1 MCRLF
6 GFRSAVNIGVHH
18 SLVLAENAL
27 AQQSESNPDGWGIG
41 FFEGTT
47 PILRRGLSKAIGDG
61 DFTNLARFVRSQ
73 AVIAH
78 VRLGTV
84 GGHDLT
90 NTHPFS
96 AGRWVFAHNG
106 TLQGLE
112 HYERLLMDEID
123 PEFRPLVQGE
133 TDSERCFY
141 LFLTQLGLRGV
152 APESPAPGIVAFD
165 AMRATIGTLCR
176 LAQETG
182 APPPLIN
189 FLATDGRSM
198 VANRLGRGL
207 FFSTQKRYCEKMNDC
222 SRWRD
227 GQELPCMH
235 PLRAKEVNHLLIA
248 SETISTED
256 IWEPLAEGD
265 LIGIDAQFRFV
276 RQRALPD
283 DAQALA
289 ARYAGF
295 YKRDGQDV
303 RHARA
308 IGLSQPG

>member
-41 FFEGTT
+41 FYEGSS

-61 DFTNLARFVRSQ
+61 DFANLARFVRSQ
-73 AVIAH
+73 AVVAH

-84 GGHDLT
+84 GGNGLR

-96 AGRWVFAHNG
+96 LGRWVFAHNG
-106 TLQGLE
+106 TLRDLSVY
-112 HYERLLMDEID
+112 HDRLMDKID
-123 PEFRPLVQGE
+123 RQFHPLIEGE

-141 LFLTQLGLRGV
+141 LFMSQLGLRGIE
-152 APESPAPGIVAFD
+152 PNDHAPGIVAFD
-165 AMRATIGTLCR
+165 AMAATIAILCA
-176 LAQETG
+176 LTEAVD

-198 VANRLGRGL
+198 IANRLGRGL
-207 FFSTQKRYCEKMNDC
+207 FFSTQKRYCEKMNEC

-227 GQELPCMH
+227 GEELPCMH
-235 PLRAKEVNHLLIA
+235 PLRAHEVNHVLIA

-265 LIGIDAQFRFV
+265 LIGIDANFTFV
-276 RQRALPD
+276 RTRSLPFD
-283 DAQALA
+283 VQTLTQ
-289 ARYAGF
+289 RYAPF
-295 YKRDGQDV
+295 YKEDGQDAL
-303 RHARA
+303 HAQA
-308 IGLSQPG
+308 IGLSRS

>member
-182 APPPLIN
+182 APPPLII
-189 FLATDGRSM
+189 LGDGWSLDGRQPA
-198 VANRLGRGL
+198 VVCFLHAEALRKDERLL
-207 FFSTQKRYCEKMNDC
+207 SLA
-222 SRWRD
+222 RWS
-227 GQELPCMH
+227 GASCMH
-235 PLRAKEVNHLLIA
+235 PLRAK
-248 SETISTED
+248 
-256 IWEPLAEGD
+256 G
-265 LIGIDAQFRFV
+265 
-276 RQRALPD
+276 
-283 DAQALA
+283 
-289 ARYAGF
+289 
-295 YKRDGQDV
+295 
-303 RHARA
+303 
-308 IGLSQPG
+308 